1 MVIFKVHQMYPSDAL
16 KIILAMS
23 SDGQQS
29 VVRHQQF
36 LAKGISNPRCQEL
49 ENNQNS
55 DHLFLS

>member
-1 MVIFKVHQMYPSDAL
+1 MYPSDAL

-55 DHLFLS
+55 DHLFFS